1 MFSNKLFYFSYKI
14 LHNAPCK
21 KIMFL
26 WNSTIFFQCCFM
38 SETKVLMT
46 VSDFS
51 GFFSRNHFL
60 EEGFIFQW
68 RGGGIFS
75 VGGLNFYVGGRGCF
89 MGGASVLMGRGVETP
104 IPPYGKPW
112 TVQLNS
118 KMSYLYENQSTIVNK
133 NLKNFFHQY
142 LPK

>member
-1 MFSNKLFYFSYKI
+1 
-14 LHNAPCK
+14 
-21 KIMFL
+21 
-26 WNSTIFFQCCFM
+26 M

-75 VGGLNFYVGGRGCF
+75 VGGLNFYVVGG
-89 MGGASVLMGRGVETP
+89 GGVSWGGGVETP
-104 IPPYGKPW
+104 IPPYGKP
-112 TVQLNS
+112 
-118 KMSYLYENQSTIVNK
+118 
-133 NLKNFFHQY
+133 
-142 LPK
+142 